1 MSASVDKVLNALIS
15 SFPKN
20 SPVALDS
27 GKYVALIEVLQKHGR
42 LEGNPFAFIV
52 CFCYIIK
59 VSCLENKNVTWY

>member
-59 VSCLENKNVTWY
+59 VSCLENKNVT